1 MIFGFKQKTAYDMR
15 ISYCSSDVCASDLFE
30 DIQRFVKEN
39 GRLPQHGEDRDI
51 FERLYAVRL
60 ERMRVLPEARELLA
74 RMDSEGILDA
84 AEPVGKVSSELDDSA
99 LLAELGLEQ
108 DAEDDITKLRH
119 VSSRAEKRAA
129 EEIANREKC
138 DDFEEFRP
146 LCGGIEADLKGG
158 LRQAKPLGNSE
169 ATLAE
174 IQPGNF

>member
-1 MIFGFKQKTAYDMR
+1 
-15 ISYCSSDVCASDLFE
+15 
-30 DIQRFVKEN
+30 
-39 GRLPQHGEDRDI
+39 
-51 FERLYAVRL
+51 
-60 ERMRVLPEARELLA
+60 MRVLPEARELLA

-138 DDFEEFRP
+138 DDFEEFRRSEERRVGKECVSTCRSRWSP
-146 LCGGIEADLKGG
+146 LH
-158 LRQAKPLGNSE
+158 
-169 ATLAE
+169 
-174 IQPGNF
+174 